1 MVMQDAQCLTSIV
14 WTWSSAIH
22 FMTSVRS
29 PLDAAHDD
37 FLASGKVFARLA
49 IHPPPA
55 CFTTWSSMLRPP
67 RMRSC
72 SMRSYFRANSDWF
85 SFTIVLGREGS
96 GQPYLTPGS
105 SNYHPSP

>member
-1 MVMQDAQCLTSIV
+1 MVLEQALVSGHDSSAPSKLSAVVGTLSLQVMQDAQCLTSIV

-55 CFTTWSSMLRPP
+55 CFTTWSSMVK
-67 RMRSC
+67 C
-72 SMRSYFRANSDWF
+72 SRTA
-85 SFTIVLGREGS
+85 L
-96 GQPYLTPGS
+96 LLA
-105 SNYHPSP
+105 

>member
-1 MVMQDAQCLTSIV
+1 MVLEQALVSGHVTRETATETEASCDFGRRRAMVMQDAQCLTSIV

-55 CFTTWSSMLRPP
+55 CFTTWSSMVK
-67 RMRSC
+67 C
-72 SMRSYFRANSDWF
+72 SRTA
-85 SFTIVLGREGS
+85 L
-96 GQPYLTPGS
+96 LLA
-105 SNYHPSP
+105 